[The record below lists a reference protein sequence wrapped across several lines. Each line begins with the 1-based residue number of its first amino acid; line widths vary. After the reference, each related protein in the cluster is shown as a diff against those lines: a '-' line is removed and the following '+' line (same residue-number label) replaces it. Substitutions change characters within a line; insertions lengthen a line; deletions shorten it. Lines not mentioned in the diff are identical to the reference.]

1 MRFLGV
7 SIFALLAL
15 SASGAH
21 AADATAKLEITG
33 HVSPKCAV
41 AFDRATVSDV
51 LTDRPGSDDV
61 PFSVDC
67 NLPLVVNLKSLN
79 GGLALEKSRELLA
92 SPGFISLLPYTAT
105 FVVDAAGASP
115 VAFRSEQMLAGATGS
130 IGVTPYRAHGRL
142 VLSWSPTAPLI
153 GGAYSD
159 VIEVRVSGA
168 GETSSP
174 SAGSA
179 G

>member
-1 MRFLGV
+1 M
-7 SIFALLAL
+7 FAVEVRDHIMVAHSFRGEVFGPAQAL
-15 SASGAH
+15 HG
-21 AADATAKLEITG
+21 
-33 HVSPKCAV
+33 
-41 AFDRATVSDV
+41 
-51 LTDRPGSDDV
+51 
-61 PFSVDC
+61 
-67 NLPLVVNLKSLN
+67 
-79 GGLALEKSRELLA
+79 
-92 SPGFISLLPYTAT
+92 AT

-130 IGVTPYRAHGRL
+130 IGVAPYRARGRL